1 MLTEYIVCPFQRSG
15 CLVDGIMPCFAKCI
29 NHVTYE
35 PSEVCY
41 MLICFDKVFWYCGHM
56 NFTLLKVMALHCI
69 FSSMCSY
76 ALPERYF
83 YVDTIHESS

>member
-29 NHVTYE
+29 NPVTYE

-41 MLICFDKVFWYCGHM
+41 MLICFDKVF
-56 NFTLLKVMALHCI
+56 
-69 FSSMCSY
+69 
-76 ALPERYF
+76 
-83 YVDTIHESS
+83 